1 MKDMAMTD
9 IAGYTYGTTAV
20 APSPISL
27 DELEKLKATVLFS
40 EEDEHYLRMAG
51 EVLGEQVDEI
61 LDLWYGFVGSHPHL
75 LYYFTDG
82 SGNALADYLGAVRQR
97 FGQWIRDLCER
108 PYDQQWLNY
117 QHEIA
122 LRHFTTKKNQ
132 TDGVDAVPIIHA
144 RYLIAFIY
152 PITATIR
159 QFLAGRGHAEEE
171 VDKMYHAW
179 FKAVVLSVTLWS
191 APYIKEGA
199 F

>member
-1 MKDMAMTD
+1 MND

-27 DELEKLKATVLFS
+27 DEFEKLKATVLFND
-40 EEDEHYLRMAG
+40 EDVRFLQMAG
-51 EVLGEQVDEI
+51 DVLADQIDEI

-82 SGNALADYLGAVRQR
+82 DGNALPDYLGAVRQR
-97 FGQWIRDLCER
+97 FGQWIRDLCQR
-108 PYDQQWLNY
+108 PYDQTWLNY

-122 LRHFTTKKNQ
+122 LRHHTAEKNK
-132 TDGVDAVPIIHA
+132 TDGVNSVPIIHA

-159 QFLAGRGHAEEE
+159 QFLAAKGHGEAD
-171 VDKMYHAW
+171 VDKMHQAW
-179 FKAVVLSVTLWS
+179 FKAVVLTVTLWCV
-191 APYIKEGA
+191 PYIKEET

>member
-1 MKDMAMTD
+1 MND

-20 APSPISL
+20 ANSPISQV
-27 DELEKLKATVLFS
+27 ECEKLKATVLFGD
-40 EEDEHYLRMAG
+40 EDVRYLQMAG

-75 LYYFTDG
+75 LAYFSD
-82 SGNALADYLGAVRQR
+82 SKGNAQPDYLAAVRQR

-108 PYDQQWLNY
+108 PYDQPWLDY

-122 LRHFTTKKNQ
+122 LRHHTAKKNS
-132 TDGVDAVPIIHA
+132 TDGADSVPIIHA

-159 QFLAGRGHAEEE
+159 QFLAAKGHSNED
-171 VDKMYHAW
+171 VDKMHQAW
-179 FKAVVLSVTLWS
+179 FKAVVLTVTLWCV
-191 APYIKEGA
+191 PFVKEGE

>member
-1 MKDMAMTD
+1 MTD
-9 IAGYTYGTTAV
+9 VMVKEIAGYTYGTRAV
-20 APSPISL
+20 ASSPISL
-27 DELEKLKATVLFS
+27 EELEKLKATVLFS
-40 EEDEHYLRMAG
+40 EEDEHYLRIAG
-51 EVLGEQVDEI
+51 EVLGPQIDEI

-82 SGNALADYLGAVRQR
+82 AGQALPDYLGAVRQR

-108 PYDQQWLNY
+108 PYDQQWLDY
-117 QHEIA
+117 QHEIG

-132 TDGVDAVPIIHA
+132 TDGVNSVPFIHA
-144 RYLIAFIY
+144 RYMIAFIY

-159 QFLAGRGHAEEE
+159 QFLAAGGHDQAE

-179 FKAVVLSVTLWS
+179 FKAVVLTVTLWCM
-191 APYIKEGA
+191 PYIKEGV